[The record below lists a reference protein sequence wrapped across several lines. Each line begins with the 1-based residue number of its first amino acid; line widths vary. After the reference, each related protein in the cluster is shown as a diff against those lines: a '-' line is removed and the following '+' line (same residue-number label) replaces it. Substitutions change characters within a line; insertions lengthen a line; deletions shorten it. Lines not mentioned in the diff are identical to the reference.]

1 MGLIISV
8 INTIISV
15 LIFAIFIYVLLSFF
29 LSPFHPVRRF
39 IGSVVEPMLIPIRKL
54 VPPIGGFDFSPLI
67 LIILLQIIGALIGT
81 IINSFR

>member
-15 LIFAIFIYVLLSFF
+15 LILAIFIYVLLSFF
-29 LSPFHPVRRF
+29 LSPSHPVRWF

-67 LIILLQIIGALIGT
+67 LINLLQILGALIGT
-81 IINSFR
+81 LLNSFR